1 MIVFEI
7 YKMSILFLSI
17 FFIISAAFNEFISE
31 KNKSDKEKNILK
43 NFKEIIL
50 KNKKKK
56 NIYIVIFV
64 DTSNMTFFNIMI
76 YNIDNKNNI
85 KTTN

>member
-1 MIVFEI
+1 MNL
-7 YKMSILFLSI
+7 YLK
-17 FFIISAAFNEFISE
+17 
-31 KNKSDKEKNILK
+31 KNKSDKEENILK

-76 YNIDNKNNI
+76 LNIDNKNNI

>member
-1 MIVFEI
+1 MNL
-7 YKMSILFLSI
+7 YLK
-17 FFIISAAFNEFISE
+17 
-31 KNKSDKEKNILK
+31 KNKSDKEENILK

-50 KNKKKK
+50 KKKKKK

-64 DTSNMTFFNIMI
+64 YTSNMIFFNIMI
-76 YNIDNKNNI
+76 LNIDNKNNI

>member
-1 MIVFEI
+1 MNL
-7 YKMSILFLSI
+7 YLK
-17 FFIISAAFNEFISE
+17 
-31 KNKSDKEKNILK
+31 KNKSDKEENILK

-64 DTSNMTFFNIMI
+64 DTSNMIFFNIMI
-76 YNIDNKNNI
+76 LNIDNKNNI

>member
-1 MIVFEI
+1 MNL
-7 YKMSILFLSI
+7 YLK
-17 FFIISAAFNEFISE
+17 
-31 KNKSDKEKNILK
+31 KNKSDKEENILK

-64 DTSNMTFFNIMI
+64 DTRNMIFFNIMI
-76 YNIDNKNNI
+76 LNIDNKNNI

>member
-17 FFIISAAFNEFISE
+17 FFIISAAFNKFISE
-31 KNKSDKEKNILK
+31 KDKSDKEENILK
-43 NFKEIIL
+43 NFREIIS

-56 NIYIVIFV
+56 KYLYCDFCW
-64 DTSNMTFFNIMI
+64 
-76 YNIDNKNNI
+76 Y
-85 KTTN
+85 